1 MLSIERN
8 TAGTR
13 ETLLGSI
20 LILSM
25 TLFRAYT
32 NKVKTVK
39 VYQLHLTNSYQNRNH
54 NIYTSLD
61 TPWYLQQKYYI
72 FAKNITIKK
81 DLWHELQNPLCK
93 VIVMAFI
100 LSKFYCS
107 VFCVLKSFQ
116 FLSRKFMYY
125 KITQKAFSHK
135 KLLFQK
141 HIHSPHLSGKVK
153 HTSYSLPHGTTTYQ
167 TH

>member
-1 MLSIERN
+1 MLSIYL
-8 TAGTR
+8 GTR
-13 ETLLGSI
+13 GTGSI

-32 NKVKTVK
+32 NTVKTVK

-107 VFCVLKSFQ
+107 LFCVLKSFQ

-125 KITQKAFSHK
+125 EITQKAFSHK
-135 KLLFQK
+135 KTSFPKTYSFTTSFKKGKTYLLLLVTWDY
-141 HIHSPHLSGKVK
+141 HISNALNR
-153 HTSYSLPHGTTTYQ
+153 
-167 TH
+167 